1 LAYPAF
7 HPDAASL
14 VKKHLTPERY
24 ERLKAL
30 KTPSGFTLDDAI
42 RSGITHPDSSVGIY
56 AGDSESYPLFSDVFT
71 PIIQEY
77 HGLGQ
82 TPPRHIR
89 KITALA
95 LPPLDP
101 DAKFIRSVRIRVAR
115 SLAGIPFPNHI
126 TRAERLGVESR
137 VVEASASLPPAL
149 SGTYIRFSDLSQTRL
164 DALVSEKL
172 AFPKG
177 DRFQEAA
184 GMNRDF
190 PAGRGVFLSSDKRFR
205 IWVNEED
212 HLRIMAV
219 EKGADLGRV
228 LGTFVTGLTH
238 LEHSLDFAFDPGRG
252 YLNACPT
259 NLGTAMRAGVHIHL
273 PYLAQKQDR
282 LKDIVNRHHLQIRGT
297 MGEKTTVENAVFD
310 ISNARRLGVCADTI
324 LTDLHRGLTAIIRT
338 EKNL

>member
-1 LAYPAF
+1 LAYPCF
-7 HPDAASL
+7 HSETASL

-24 ERLKAL
+24 EKLKAL

-42 RSGITHPDSSVGIY
+42 KSGIAHPDSSVGIY
-56 AGDSESYPLFSDVFT
+56 AGDKESYLLFSQIFT

-77 HGLGQ
+77 HGLGKTIPQ
-82 TPPRHIR
+82 HIQKMTPP
-89 KITALA
+89 A

-101 DAKFIRSVRIRVAR
+101 DGRFIKSVRIRVAR
-115 SLAGIPFPNHI
+115 SIAGKPFSNHI
-126 TRAERLGVESR
+126 TCEQRLEVERQ
-137 VVEASASLPPAL
+137 AIDATTALPPNL
-149 SGTYIRFSDLSQTRL
+149 SGTYTRFSDLSQSQL
-164 DALVSEKL
+164 DILVEEKL

-184 GMNRDF
+184 GMNREF
-190 PAGRGVFLSSDKRFR
+190 PSGRGIFLSSDKRFR

-228 LGTFVTGLTH
+228 LNTFVTGLTH
-238 LEHSLDFAFDPGRG
+238 LERALNLCFDPDLG

-273 PYLAQKQDR
+273 PKLAKKTDR
-282 LKDIVNRHHLQIRGT
+282 LRQIVTAHHLQIRGT
-297 MGEKTTVENAVFD
+297 MGEKTAVENAVFD
-310 ISNARRLGVCADTI
+310 ISNARRLGVCVDDI
-324 LTDLHRGLTAIIRT
+324 LTDLHRGLATIIRT
-338 EKNL
+338 EQNL